1 VSAPEPIS
9 SSPIAP
15 EFKGPPPVPVTGF
28 SARRFAFRSLGLAG
42 VVVGLIALF
51 NFIVDPYDLYG
62 NNRLG
67 VYITAERE
75 FKSSEVRR
83 YPHNAMLVGNSR
95 MAMIPVQG
103 LEGFRF
109 FNGGFGGGTAEEAY
123 YFLRHYAKDLDVVII
138 GVELGQ
144 GDPPNPQGDIFAP
157 LTWTGVLN
165 NLLSLKTVEYSVRTI
180 YDHYSGEPIS
190 LRKDGSFDAT
200 RWFERWDKPDPEH
213 LAFVLGKLGQG
224 YWNYKGSSK
233 LQTTYYNKI
242 ADTLRE
248 RGILCVALIPPLHE
262 GVAEKLRNPAAEEAY
277 RGWRDKIKSI
287 FPVVVDLSVSPYC
300 AATNYFAS
308 DPVHFK
314 PEAGV
319 EMLNKEVIPAA
330 LAALK
335 KNGTNAPAPRR

>member
-1 VSAPEPIS
+1 MD
-9 SSPIAP
+9 
-15 EFKGPPPVPVTGF
+15 T
-28 SARRFAFRSLGLAG
+28 SARRFSLISLGIAAA
-42 VVVGLIALF
+42 VVGTIALF
-51 NFIVDPYDLYG
+51 NYIVDPYDLYG

-95 MAMIPVQG
+95 MAMIPVKD
-103 LEGFRF
+103 LNGFQF

-123 YFLRHYAKDLDVVII
+123 YFLEHYARDIDLVII

-144 GDPPNPQGDIFAP
+144 GDPPSPQGDIFAP

-165 NLLSLKTVEYSVRTI
+165 NLLSTKTVEYSVRTI

-213 LAFVLGKLGQG
+213 LAFVLQKLGQG
-224 YWNYKGSSK
+224 YWNYKGGSK
-233 LQTTYYNKI
+233 QQMTFYHRI
-242 ADTLRE
+242 ADLLRE
-248 RGILCVALIPPLHE
+248 RRILCVAVIPPLHE
-262 GVAEKLRNPAAEEAY
+262 GVAERLRTSAANTLYE
-277 RGWRDKIKSI
+277 GWRNKLKGI

-314 PEAGV
+314 PDTGV
-319 EMLNKEVIPAA
+319 ELLNKEVIPAA
-330 LAALK
+330 LQELAKTGRATNSVSLK
-335 KNGTNAPAPRR
+335 PAK